1 MTYQITIEKLIDSE
15 ENKYP
20 TKVEIYQQ
28 IVEELD
34 IKTVIAVVNGL
45 VGTP

>member
-15 ENKYP
+15 EDKYP
-20 TKVEIYQQ
+20 KKVEVYQQ
-28 IVEELD
+28 TVEDLD
-34 IKTVIAVVNGL
+34 IKTVVAVVNGL